1 MPNEDD
7 KREQGDEKDKDRDE
21 PRLRQRL
28 EALIPDLVKKSFYT
42 GLGAVFATQEKIGE
56 ITGDITLPK
65 EVANYLYNTAQNTKD
80 EFFKIVARET
90 REFLERV
97 NLQEELAKLLTTLSL
112 EVKTEIR
119 FIPNDESVGGVKP
132 DVKRKVA
139 LKRVK
144 EDGSMEDIESDGDK
158 ATSDKS

>member
-7 KREQGDEKDKDRDE
+7 KKEPEEKDRDE

-56 ITGDITLPK
+56 MTSDITLPK
-65 EVANYLYNTAQNTKD
+65 EVANYLLNTAQNTKD

-97 NLQEELAKLLTTLSL
+97 NIQEELAKLLTTLSL

-119 FIPNDESVGGVKP
+119 FIPNDESIGGVKP
-132 DVKRKVA
+132 EVKRKVA

-144 EDGSMEDIESDGDK
+144 EDGSTEEIEPSDE
-158 ATSDKS
+158 KSSRSS

>member
-7 KREQGDEKDKDRDE
+7 KKEPEEKDRDE

-56 ITGDITLPK
+56 MTSDIHLPK
-65 EVANYLYNTAQNTKD
+65 EVANYLLNTAQNTKD

-97 NLQEELAKLLTTLSL
+97 NIQEELAKLLTTLSL

-119 FIPNDESVGGVKP
+119 FIPNDESIGGVKP

-144 EDGSMEDIESDGDK
+144 EDGSTEDIEASD
-158 ATSDKS
+158 DKSSRSS